1 MKQEQHKRAL
11 LAIHTHTHI
20 HNSMHTH
27 THTHAC
33 THNLHTSHRKQTWT
47 DAIVSDSR
55 PCNSFSPRNTPPPP
69 PPSPPTPHPPSPS
82 PPTPSSE
89 PSEFGVSGTAT
100 RASCEWEFWA
110 AQLTSGSWSS
120 SGATQ
125 LSCQSASWAPTR
137 MSCKWAICAWES
149 WAARRS
155 CSWDSSAATQVS
167 CQSASWAD
175 PRLSCEWA
183 TWAATSC
190 VYIFSLCVSTCVWEH
205 VSVRDDDMCVCLYAY
220 MDTSKCGVRVYV
232 WVQK

>member
-1 MKQEQHKRAL
+1 MSLSGHVHESAGGRKRECVWVDVFVKLTSDIQDGMKQEQHKRAL

-100 RASCEWEFWA
+100 RASCE
-110 AQLTSGSWSS
+110 
-120 SGATQ
+120 
-125 LSCQSASWAPTR
+125 
-137 MSCKWAICAWES
+137 
-149 WAARRS
+149 
-155 CSWDSSAATQVS
+155 
-167 CQSASWAD
+167 
-175 PRLSCEWA
+175 
-183 TWAATSC
+183 
-190 VYIFSLCVSTCVWEH
+190 
-205 VSVRDDDMCVCLYAY
+205 
-220 MDTSKCGVRVYV
+220 
-232 WVQK
+232 